1 MTPPKDTTI
10 YLLEI
15 FLPGL
20 HLLCNKQNAPLYTPL
35 YLSSI
40 NYNKMSTKESLR
52 SQRKINEHCSCSW
65 PSALDSSKVQSS
77 TSCTTRDIQYNFHCH
92 NAYTRVRTHTNTQSL
107 SLSVCLSLYFF
118 FFFFFF
124 TTNPS
129 SVDWNGASE
138 STKAVDLK

>member
-10 YLLEI
+10 IYWRFSCLVCI
-15 FLPGL
+15 CSVISKML
-20 HLLCNKQNAPLYTPL
+20 HRYTPL

-40 NYNKMSTKESLR
+40 NNNKMSTKESLR

-65 PSALDSSKVQSS
+65 PNALDSSKVQSS
-77 TSCTTRDIQYNFHCH
+77 RSCTTRDIQYNFQCH
-92 NAYTRVRTHTNTQSL
+92 NAYTRACTHTNTRSL
-107 SLSVCLSLYFF
+107 SFSLSLSLYFF

>member
-1 MTPPKDTTI
+1 MTPPKGTTI
-10 YLLEI
+10 IYWRFSCLVCI
-15 FLPGL
+15 CSVISKML
-20 HLLCNKQNAPLYTPL
+20 HRYTPL

-40 NYNKMSTKESLR
+40 NNNKMSTKESLR
-52 SQRKINEHCSCSW
+52 SQRKINEHCSW
-65 PSALDSSKVQSS
+65 PNAVDSSKVQSS

-92 NAYTRVRTHTNTQSL
+92 NTYTHAHTLSL

-124 TTNPS
+124 TANPS

-138 STKAVDLK
+138 STTAVDLK